1 MSNQQFGPACRF
13 QARSSWAIQ
22 ALCIAFACQLS
33 ATTPPAVTT
42 SISGPDLSATVSTT
56 DGTYLIV
63 AGSQGWIFQGS
74 AGPLENVTV
83 SSGTDSI
90 GAWNQIAFDHG
101 SARTSSIRLYDNT
114 SVVLFST
121 RYAQDGPNTD
131 PFPSLSSY
139 PQGLFTF
146 NYSGQW
152 IYEFGSLNNR
162 APWLFFDGHANA
174 FILSP
179 ASNFMTAIG
188 QRASDGSLQMPI
200 DPQISTLP
208 AGFTQSTL
216 LVVGAGINSTFGLWG
231 QTLTSLTGKH
241 RPASDANVLLNQLS
255 YWTDA
260 GAAYYYHPMTAS
272 QYAPQLLQMPSQ
284 FSDASIPIGSL
295 ELDSWYYPKGSPA
308 SWTSNGSGMDTF
320 VADSTLFPQGLTA
333 FQKSLALPLITHAR
347 WIDPSSP
354 LRNQYQISGNVAID
368 PKYWQDYANYMAAN
382 DVEVLEQD
390 WLSNKAVTDF
400 NLTDPAAFLD
410 NMAAAL
416 ASEGRT
422 IVYCMPL
429 STHILQSSKYDNVVA
444 VRVSSDAFHREKW
457 DQLLFD
463 SALPSALGLWPFAD
477 EFQSANAMD
486 VLLATL
492 TAGPLGSG
500 DGSGSINT
508 ASISQAVRSDGVIVK
523 PDAPIAPTDATFLA
537 VAQSSVAPIV
547 ASTYTDHNGSRT
559 AYVLAYERTSGALG
573 QISFLPG
580 SLGVSGP
587 AYVFDYF
594 HKTGALLQPGTP
606 FNSTVD
612 YNGSYYIVAPVG
624 PSGMAF
630 LGDSNKFVSSGK
642 KRIEQL
648 TDDGAVH
655 VVVRFAPN
663 ETNVVLHLYSTG
675 EPVALAAHG
684 HAGRAVP
691 EAPDR
696 YAVTVLPGPGGTA
709 ALDLR
714 LLKNQSPYPHR

>member
-1 MSNQQFGPACRF
+1 MA
-13 QARSSWAIQ
+13 A
-22 ALCIAFACQLS
+22 
-33 ATTPPAVTT
+33 
-42 SISGPDLSATVSTT
+42 
-56 DGTYLIV
+56 
-63 AGSQGWIFQGS
+63 SQGWIFQGS
-74 AGPLENVTV
+74 AGPLQNVTV
-83 SSGTDSI
+83 SNGTDSI

-101 SARTSSIRLYDNT
+101 AARTSSIRLYDSA

-121 RYAQDGPNTD
+121 QYTEASPNSD

-152 IYEFGSLNNR
+152 TDRFGALNNR
-162 APWLFFDGHANA
+162 APWLFFDGQANA

-208 AGFTQSTL
+208 AGFTESTL
-216 LVVGAGINSTFGLWG
+216 LAIGNGINSTFELWG
-231 QTLTSLTGKH
+231 QTITSLTGKH

-272 QYAPQLLQMPSQ
+272 QYVPQLLQMPSQ
-284 FSDASIPIGSL
+284 FANASIPIGSL

-320 VADSTLFPQGLTA
+320 VADSTLFPQGLA
-333 FQKSLALPLITHAR
+333 GFQKRLGLPLITHAR
-347 WIDPSSP
+347 WLDPNSP
-354 LRNQYQISGNVAID
+354 LRNQYQISGNVAVD
-368 PKYWQDYANYMAAN
+368 PKYWQAYANYMVAS
-382 DVEVLEQD
+382 DVAVLEQD
-390 WLSNKAVTDF
+390 WLSNRAVTDF

-416 ASEGRT
+416 ASAGRT

-429 STHILQSSKYDNVVA
+429 NTHILQSSKYDNVVA
-444 VRVSSDAFHREKW
+444 VRVSSDAFRREKW
-457 DQLLFD
+457 DELVFN
-463 SALPSALGLWPFAD
+463 SVIPAALGLWPFAD
-477 EFQSANAMD
+477 AFKSANVKD
-486 VLLATL
+486 VLATTL
-492 TAGPLGSG
+492 TAGPVASG
-500 DGSGSINT
+500 DASGSIDG

-523 PDAPIAPTDATFLA
+523 PDAPVLPTDATFLA
-537 VAQSSVAPIV
+537 VAQSGVAPIV

-573 QISFLPG
+573 HISFLPN

-594 HKTGALLQPGTP
+594 HKTGALLQPGSP
-606 FNSTVD
+606 FDDTVD

-624 PSGMAF
+624 PSGIAF
-630 LGDSNKFVSSGK
+630 LGDANKFVSSGK
-642 KRIEQL
+642 KRIEHL

-655 VVVRFAPN
+655 IVVRFAPN
-663 ETNVVLHLYSTG
+663 ETNVVLHFYSPA

-684 HAGRAVP
+684 HAGRPVP

-696 YAVTVLPGPGGTA
+696 YAVTVSPGPGGTA
-709 ALDLR
+709 AVDLR

>member
-1 MSNQQFGPACRF
+1 MSDDLYQHSHRF
-13 QARSSWAIQ
+13 QARPSWAIQ
-22 ALCIAFACQLS
+22 ALCIAFVCHLS
-33 ATTPPAVTT
+33 ADRPPVAKT
-42 SISGPDLSATVSTT
+42 SISGSDLSATVSTG
-56 DGTYLIV
+56 DGTYRIV
-63 AGSQGWIFQGS
+63 AVSQGWTFQGA
-74 AGPLENVTV
+74 AGPLQNVTV
-83 SSGTDSI
+83 SNGIDSI
-90 GAWNQIAFDHG
+90 GAWNQVAFDHG
-101 SARTSSIRLYDNT
+101 TARTSSIRLYENT

-121 RYAQDGPNTD
+121 QYTADSPNAD

-152 IYEFGSLNNR
+152 TYQFGSLNNR
-162 APWLFFDGHANA
+162 APWLFFDGQANA

-188 QRASDGSLQMPI
+188 QRASDGSLEMPI
-200 DPQISTLP
+200 DPQITTLP
-208 AGFTQSTL
+208 AGFIQSTL
-216 LVVGAGINSTFGLWG
+216 LVIGAGINSTFQLWG
-231 QTLTSLTGKH
+231 QTITSLTGKH
-241 RPASDANVLLNQLS
+241 RPANDANVLLNQVS

-260 GAAYYYHPMTAS
+260 GSAYYYHPMTAS
-272 QYAPQLLQMPSQ
+272 QYVPQLLQMPPQ
-284 FSDASIPIGSL
+284 FAQAYIPLGSL

-308 SWTSNGSGMDTF
+308 SWTSNDSGMDTF

-333 FQKSLALPLITHAR
+333 FQKSLDLPLITHAR
-347 WIDPSSP
+347 WLDPTSP
-354 LRNQYQISGNVAID
+354 VRNQYQVSGNVAID
-368 PKYWQDYANYMAAN
+368 PKYWQAYTNYMVSNNVA
-382 DVEVLEQD
+382 VLEQD
-390 WLSNKAVTDF
+390 WLSNKAVTAF
-400 NLTDPAAFLD
+400 NLTDPDAFLD

-416 ASEGRT
+416 ASAGRS

-429 STHILQSSKYDNVVA
+429 STHIMQSSKYDNVFA
-444 VRVSSDAFHREKW
+444 VRVSSDAFLREKW

-463 SALPSALGLWPFAD
+463 SAIPSALGLWPFAD
-477 EFQSANAMD
+477 QFESANVKDAL
-486 VLLATL
+486 VATL
-492 TAGPLGSG
+492 TAGPIGSG
-500 DGSGSINT
+500 DSSGSINA

-523 PDAPIAPTDATFLA
+523 PDAPVVPTDATFLA

-573 QISFLPG
+573 QISFLPS
-580 SLGVSGP
+580 SLSVSGP

-606 FNSTVD
+606 FNDTVD
-612 YNGSYYIVAPVG
+612 YNGSYYVVAPVG

-630 LGDSNKFVSSGK
+630 LGDANKFVSSGK

-663 ETNVVLHLYSTG
+663 ETSVVLHFYSPN
-675 EPVALAAHG
+675 EPVVNAVHG
-684 HAGRAVP
+684 HAGRPVL

-696 YAVTVLPGPGGTA
+696 YAVTVSPGPGGTA
-709 ALDLR
+709 AVDLR
-714 LLKNQSPYPHR
+714 LLKDQSTYPHR

>member
-1 MSNQQFGPACRF
+1 MSTELHERNYRIQV
-13 QARSSWAIQ
+13 RSSWAIQ
-22 ALCIAFACQLS
+22 ALCMAFACCLS
-33 ATTPPAVTT
+33 ADTPPAATT
-42 SISGPDLSATVSTT
+42 TISGSGLSATVSAS
-56 DGTYLIV
+56 DGVYQIV
-63 AGSQGWIFQGS
+63 AVSQGWIFQGA
-74 AGPLENVTV
+74 AGLLQNVTV
-83 SSGTDSI
+83 SNGTDSI
-90 GAWNQIAFDHG
+90 GVWNQISFDHG
-101 SARTSSIRLYDNT
+101 TARTSSIRLYDNT

-152 IYEFGSLNNR
+152 TYQFGSLNNR
-162 APWLFFDGHANA
+162 APWLFFDGQANA

-188 QRASDGSLQMPI
+188 QRASDGSLEMPI
-200 DPQISTLP
+200 DPQITTLP

-216 LVVGAGINSTFGLWG
+216 LVIAAGINSTFELWG

-241 RPASDANVLLNQLS
+241 RPANDANVLLNQLS

-260 GAAYYYHPMTAS
+260 GSAYYYHPMTAS

-284 FSDASIPIGSL
+284 FAPASIPIGSL

-320 VADSTLFPQGLTA
+320 VADTTLFPQGLTG
-333 FQKSLALPLITHAR
+333 FQKSLGLPLITHAR
-347 WIDPSSP
+347 WLDPSSP

-368 PKYWQDYANYMAAN
+368 PKYWQDYASYMVAN
-382 DVEVLEQD
+382 DVAVLEQD

-400 NLTDPAAFLD
+400 NQTDPGAFLD

-416 ASEGRT
+416 ASAGRT

-429 STHILQSSKYDNVVA
+429 STHILQSAKYDNVVA
-444 VRVSSDAFHREKW
+444 VRVSSDAFRREKW
-457 DQLLFD
+457 DQLIFD
-463 SALPSALGLWPFAD
+463 SPIPGALGLWPFAD
-477 EFQSANAMD
+477 EFQSANVKD

-492 TAGPLGSG
+492 TAGPVASG
-500 DGSGSINT
+500 DASGSINA

-523 PDAPIAPTDATFLA
+523 PDAPMVPTDATFLA
-537 VAQSSVAPIV
+537 VAQSTAAPIV
-547 ASTYTDHNGSRT
+547 ASTYTDHNGLRT

-594 HKTGALLQPGTP
+594 HKTGAVLQPGTP
-606 FNSTVD
+606 FNDTVD
-612 YNGSYYIVAPVG
+612 YNGSYYIVAPIG

-630 LGDSNKFVSSGK
+630 LGDANKFVSSGK

-648 TDDGAVH
+648 TDDGAVR

-663 ETNVVLHLYSTG
+663 ETNVVLRFYSPV
-675 EPVALAAHG
+675 EPVALALHG
-684 HAGRAVP
+684 HAGRPVP

-696 YAVTVLPGPGGTA
+696 YAVTVSPGPGGVA
-709 ALDLR
+709 AVGLR
-714 LLKNQSPYPHR
+714 LLKNQSAYPHR